1 MPGVDDARR
10 HLLFLLEGEVADVVQ
25 ALRARWD
32 PVMAA
37 RIPPHVSLVYP
48 EEVTDERLLLERAT
62 THTATTDA
70 FSASLTELDAD
81 DDSHTAPICNCSNS
95 SVIDDLRQPQPR
107 AVAH

>member
-1 MPGVDDARR
+1 MDERIGSSHKPHHVPPLGNLRASDRNRTMPGVDDARR
-10 HLLFLLEGEVADVVQ
+10 HLLFLVEGEVADVVQ

-32 PVMAA
+32 PVMTA

-70 FSASLTELDAD
+70 S
-81 DDSHTAPICNCSNS
+81 
-95 SVIDDLRQPQPR
+95 RPR
-107 AVAH
+107 